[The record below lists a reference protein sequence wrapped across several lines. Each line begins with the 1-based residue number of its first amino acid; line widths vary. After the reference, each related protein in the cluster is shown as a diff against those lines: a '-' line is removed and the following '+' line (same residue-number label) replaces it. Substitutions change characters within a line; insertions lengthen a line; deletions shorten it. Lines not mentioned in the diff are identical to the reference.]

1 MSYWVTIFIH
11 RLISVS
17 ICFKMTTHQSQQ
29 CIIDQQQA
37 QIEKL
42 LKRFNELNKDH
53 QSLLQLHQTDK
64 RSSFVFGNFGKAIK
78 EQIKNIK
85 TPRASTFKTILS
97 NNSSDDSSE
106 QSFPD
111 TQSDKIT
118 HSEDKSV
125 QTLTK
130 ISKSISL
137 QTEEHT
143 QSNQQLVDE
152 IIELKTK
159 YMQLNQLYDHVLSKQ
174 SEYCHTLEVRDG
186 QLKDIAIQRNKM
198 RKEMEKLTTKN
209 ESLLQVLEMKSKLML
224 DPDIRHKTSIIIDQG
239 NHTPSAQSVELSND
253 DHSSLTSESPVG
265 FKSMTKSLLFSLSP
279 VQIMFK
285 PKKNIDI
292 TVKKESVNLANKLMK
307 VIQDK
312 DDIING
318 LQAQIKCDA
327 H

>member
-1 MSYWVTIFIH
+1 M
-11 RLISVS
+11 
-17 ICFKMTTHQSQQ
+17 
-29 CIIDQQQA
+29 
-37 QIEKL
+37 
-42 LKRFNELNKDH
+42 
-53 QSLLQLHQTDK
+53 
-64 RSSFVFGNFGKAIK
+64 FGNFGKAIK

-85 TPRASTFKTILS
+85 TPRASAFKTILS

-125 QTLTK
+125 QTLTT

-143 QSNQQLVDE
+143 QSNQQLVDD

-186 QLKDIAIQRNKM
+186 QLKDIAMQRNKM

-239 NHTPSAQSVELSND
+239 NLTPSAQSVELSND

-279 VQIMFK
+279 VQILFK

-318 LQAQIKCDA
+318 LQAQIKYDA